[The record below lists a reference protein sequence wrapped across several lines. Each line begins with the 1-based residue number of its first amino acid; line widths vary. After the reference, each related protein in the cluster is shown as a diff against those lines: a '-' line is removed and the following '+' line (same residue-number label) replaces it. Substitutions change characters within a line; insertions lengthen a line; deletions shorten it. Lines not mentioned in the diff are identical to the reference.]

1 MLIVS
6 IGSKQSAT
14 VSSNNIVL
22 NPLVHLDVD
31 HEDTRDIPSNDDDL
45 SIMGC
50 RSMVLYVRDS
60 YSSKLIE
67 K

>member
-1 MLIVS
+1 MLIES

-14 VSSNNIVL
+14 ASSNSIVHNL
-22 NPLVHLDVD
+22 LVHLDFD

-45 SIMGC
+45 SIMGR

>member
-1 MLIVS
+1 MLTES

-14 VSSNNIVL
+14 ASSNSIVYNL
-22 NPLVHLDVD
+22 LVHLDID
-31 HEDTRDIPSNDDDL
+31 HEDTRDMPSNDDDL
-45 SIMGC
+45 SIMGR